1 MHMRIAQHGP
11 AVHIWR
17 IAFQDMEM
25 RTTSSDGIHVWI
37 ARGDVIEALQIP
49 DPAYALESVAAEDQ
63 ATLSLGTDAPDDE
76 SEPDELPLINEIAVY
91 EIMARFPTRPAEAFK
106 AWLMQLRHFYFEIV
120 THADDGTGDGATTL
134 Q

>member
-1 MHMRIAQHGP
+1 MGIEQHGP

-37 ARGDVIEALQIP
+37 AQDDVMEALQIP
-49 DPAYALESVAAEDQ
+49 NPAYALESVAAEDR

-76 SEPDELPLINEIAVY
+76 SEPADLPLINEIAVY
-91 EIMARFPTRPAEAFK
+91 EIMARFPTMPAEAFK
-106 AWLMQLRHFYFEIV
+106 TWLMQLRHFYFEIV
-120 THADDGTGDGATTL
+120 THADEDTDEGAITL

>member
-1 MHMRIAQHGP
+1 MRIAQHGP

-37 ARGDVIEALQIP
+37 ARGDVIEALQIL
-49 DPAYALESVAAEDQ
+49 DPAYALESIAAEDQ

>member
-1 MHMRIAQHGP
+1 MRIAQHGP

>member
-1 MHMRIAQHGP
+1 MRIAQHGP

-49 DPAYALESVAAEDQ
+49 DPAYALESIAAEDQ

>member
-1 MHMRIAQHGP
+1 MGIAQHGP

-17 IAFQDMEM
+17 IEFQGMEM

-37 ARGDVIEALQIP
+37 ARDDVMEALQIP
-49 DPAYALESVAAEDQ
+49 DPAYALGSVAAEDQ
-63 ATLSLGTDAPDDE
+63 ATLSLGTAAADEE
-76 SEPDELPLINEIAVY
+76 SEQDDLPMINGIAVY
-91 EIMARFPTRPAEAFK
+91 EIIARFPASSVEAFK

-120 THADDGTGDGATTL
+120 THADEGTDDGAITL

>member
-1 MHMRIAQHGP
+1 MGITQHGP

-37 ARGDVIEALQIP
+37 ARDDVIEALQIP

-63 ATLSLGTDAPDDE
+63 ATLSLGTDAPEDE
-76 SEPDELPLINEIAVY
+76 GEPDDLPMINEIAVY

-120 THADDGTGDGATTL
+120 THADEGTDDGALTL

>member
-1 MHMRIAQHGP
+1 MGIAQHGP

-37 ARGDVIEALQIP
+37 ARDDVMGALQIP
-49 DPAYALESVAAEDQ
+49 DSAYALGFLAAEDQ
-63 ATLSLGTDAPDDE
+63 ATLSPGPDRPDDE
-76 SEPDELPLINEIAVY
+76 GKRDDLPMINEITIY

-106 AWLMQLRHFYFEIV
+106 PWLLRLRRFFFELI
-120 THADDGTGDGATTL
+120 THTGEDADEDIIML

>member
-1 MHMRIAQHGP
+1 M
-11 AVHIWR
+11 
-17 IAFQDMEM
+17 
-25 RTTSSDGIHVWI
+25 
-37 ARGDVIEALQIP
+37 L
-49 DPAYALESVAAEDQ
+49 LESIAAEDQ